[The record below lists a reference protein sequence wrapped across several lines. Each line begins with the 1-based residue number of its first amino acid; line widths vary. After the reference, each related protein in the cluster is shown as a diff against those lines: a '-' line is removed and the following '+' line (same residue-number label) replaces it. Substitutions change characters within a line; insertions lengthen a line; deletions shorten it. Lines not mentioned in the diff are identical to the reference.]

1 MISVPGVPSQPLQYL
16 TAAVANAGLP
26 SGTRATCWA
35 LASFADNVTGEA
47 FSTVAAMARPVGLS
61 KAVVSKHTARAEA
74 AGYLHK
80 HIRRNNSILYTITI
94 PVTDQMVITKDANP
108 SADVPTLAE
117 GSLAI
122 DEHGNHL
129 AGR

>member
-16 TAAVANAGLP
+16 TAVANSELS
-26 SGTRATCWA
+26 SGTKATCWA
-35 LASFADNVTGEA
+35 LASFAHNKTGEA
-47 FSTVAAMARPVGLS
+47 FPSVATLAKAVGLS

-80 HIRRNNSILYTITI
+80 HIRRNNSILYTITV
-94 PVTDQMVITKDANP
+94 PVTDEMVITEESGAM
-108 SADVPTLAE
+108 
-117 GSLAI
+117 

-129 AGR
+129 DVR